1 MMNRVHNHNLVIQKS
16 VLNEGL
22 CFAIQ
27 AVLFLMPD
35 LLWHLTLDS
44 NSLTGARMQ
53 TILEGLI
60 RQNSLKSLTI
70 QDNEIDD

>member
-1 MMNRVHNHNLVIQKS
+1 
-16 VLNEGL
+16 
-22 CFAIQ
+22 
-27 AVLFLMPD
+27 
-35 LLWHLTLDS
+35 LTLDS

>member
-1 MMNRVHNHNLVIQKS
+1 
-16 VLNEGL
+16 
-22 CFAIQ
+22 
-27 AVLFLMPD
+27 MPD

-70 QDNEIDD
+70 QHNEIDD